1 MAQRC
6 IHCGTELFDEGN
18 FCHVCGQSKAG
29 IPSGSGGTA
38 LKPVVL
44 PPDAESTFFEDGTVI
59 VTNIHFTVPG
69 RVFAMSEVKGVRL
82 EKTGPTRSWSTACYL
97 LGVGSFLARLYRF
110 GLILF
115 IVGAVLNA
123 IFRPKFTIVLDS
135 ASGEVR
141 AFTNGDRDYISEIV
155 DALKK
160 AIAYR
165 H

>member
-1 MAQRC
+1 MAQHC
-6 IHCGTELFDEGN
+6 THCGTEVYDEGN
-18 FCHVCGQSKAG
+18 FCHVCGKSKAG
-29 IPSGSGGTA
+29 TPSDSGTA

-44 PPDAESTFFEDGTVI
+44 PPDAESTFFEDGTVS

-69 RVFAMSEVKGVRL
+69 RIFAMSDVKSARL
-82 EKTGPTRSWSTACYL
+82 EKTGAARSWPTACYL
-97 LGVGSFLARLYRF
+97 LGVGAFLARLYRF
-110 GLILF
+110 GLVLF
-115 IVGAVLNA
+115 IVGALLNV
-123 IFRPKFTIVLDS
+123 ISRPKFTIVLDS

-165 H
+165 R